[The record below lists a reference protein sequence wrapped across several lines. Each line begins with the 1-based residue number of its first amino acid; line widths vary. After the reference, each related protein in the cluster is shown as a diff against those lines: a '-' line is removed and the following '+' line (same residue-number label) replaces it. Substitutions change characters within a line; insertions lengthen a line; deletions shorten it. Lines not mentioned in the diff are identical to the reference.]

1 MSIRWITDRL
11 GTAPGAGV
19 AGRSDLCI
27 VDVRDMVDKGGNS
40 AEAVRV
46 KIEQGVAYLATGA
59 VTVVCCDYGISR
71 SNAVAAGIL
80 AKHEDISLEA
90 AIRRVQSATGE
101 AEIKL
106 EPLSMV
112 RAALG
117 GAISAPD
124 PHSVVMTGGT
134 GFLGTA
140 LQRRL
145 QDDFKVAAPG
155 RAAIDIERGST
166 AMDIL
171 ATEASA
177 GVLVHLANPRVYTS
191 NVALGQS
198 LTMLRNVIDVCL
210 SRGITLVY
218 LSGWEVYSGYAGDL
232 HVDET
237 TPVFA
242 KGPYGETKHLAEV
255 MIDHLRRTAGLSC
268 ALIRSSPV
276 YGPGSTRPKFIH
288 TFLEK
293 ARRGD
298 PITTHR
304 YRNGDPALDLLHIDD
319 LVEAI
324 RRVVAAGYVGDL
336 NIGSGLTT
344 STQDVA
350 RMVIEATGSRSQL
363 GSVAIDADTP
373 RISMNWAKAEK
384 ELGWRPSIGLNAGLS
399 SLLSELT
406 KDHP

>member
-1 MSIRWITDRL
+1 MSIRWITDQL
-11 GTAPGAGV
+11 GTAPGADV

-27 VDVRDMVDKGGNS
+27 VDVRDMVDKGGNR
-40 AEAVRV
+40 AEAVRL

-59 VTVVCCDYGISR
+59 PVVVCCDYGISR
-71 SNAVAAGIL
+71 SNAVAVGIL
-80 AKHEDISLEA
+80 AKYENISLEA
-90 AIRRVQSATGE
+90 ATRRVQAATGE
-101 AEIKL
+101 TEIKL
-106 EPLSMV
+106 EPLRMV

-117 GAISAPD
+117 GANSVPD
-124 PHSVVMTGGT
+124 PRSVFMTGGT

-140 LQRRL
+140 LHHRL
-145 QDDFKVAAPG
+145 QDKFTIVAPG
-155 RAAIDIERGST
+155 RTIIDIERGST

-171 ATEASA
+171 ATESSA

-191 NVALGQS
+191 NLALGQS

-232 HVDET
+232 CVDET
-237 TPVFA
+237 TPLFA
-242 KGPYGETKHLAEV
+242 KGPYGETKHLAEI

-268 ALIRSSPV
+268 AVIRSSPV

-304 YRNGDPALDLLHIDD
+304 YRNGEAALDLLHIDD

-324 RRVVAAGYVGDL
+324 TLVVATGFTGDL
-336 NIGSGLTT
+336 NIGSGVTT
-344 STQDVA
+344 STEEVA
-350 RMVIEATGSRSQL
+350 RMVIEATRSHSEL
-363 GSVAIDADTP
+363 GSVSIEADTP

-384 ELGWRPSIGLNAGLS
+384 ELGWRPSIGLNAGLG

>member
-1 MSIRWITDRL
+1 MSIRWITDKL
-11 GTAPGAGV
+11 GTAPGAEV
-19 AGRSDLCI
+19 VGRSDLRI
-27 VDVRDMVDKGGNS
+27 VDVRDLVDKGGNR
-40 AEAVRV
+40 AEAVRA
-46 KIEQGVAYLATGA
+46 KIEQGAAYLAVGEI
-59 VTVVCCDYGISR
+59 TVVCCDYGISR

-80 AKHEDISLEA
+80 AKHEQITLEA
-90 AIRRVQSATGE
+90 AVRRVQDATGE

-106 EPLSMV
+106 EPLGMV

-117 GAISAPD
+117 GVDPAPD
-124 PHSVVMTGGT
+124 PRSVIMTGGT

-145 QDDFKVAAPG
+145 RDEFTVVAPG
-155 RAAIDIERGST
+155 RTVIDIERGST
-166 AMDIL
+166 AVDML
-171 ATEASA
+171 ATESSA

-210 SRGITLVY
+210 SRNITLVY

-232 HVDET
+232 HVDES

-242 KGPYGETKHLAEV
+242 KGPYGETKHLAEI
-255 MIDHLRRTAGLSC
+255 MIDHLRRTSGLSC
-268 ALIRSSPV
+268 AMIRSSPV
-276 YGPGSTRPKFIH
+276 YGTGSTRPKFIH

-293 ARRGD
+293 AQRGD

-324 RRVVAAGYVGDL
+324 TRVVATGFTGDL
-336 NIGSGLTT
+336 NIGSGVTT
-344 STQDVA
+344 STRDVA
-350 RMVIEATGSRSQL
+350 RMVIETTGSRSEL

-373 RISMNWAKAEK
+373 RISMNWSRAEK
-384 ELGWRPSIGLNAGLS
+384 ELGWRPSIGLNAGLG
-399 SLLSELT
+399 SLISELT
-406 KDHP
+406 KGHQ

>member
-1 MSIRWITDRL
+1 MSIRWITDQL
-11 GTAPGAGV
+11 GTAPGSEV
-19 AGRSDLCI
+19 ADRTDLKI
-27 VDVRDMVDKGGNS
+27 IDVRDLVDKGGNR
-40 AEAVRV
+40 ADAVRI
-46 KIEQGVAYLATGA
+46 KIEQGAAHLANGA

-80 AKHEDISLEA
+80 ARHEGLSLEA
-90 AIRRVQSATGE
+90 AVRRVQEATGE

-106 EPLSMV
+106 EPLSVV

-117 GAISAPD
+117 GASSVPD
-124 PHSVVMTGGT
+124 LRSVLMTGGT

-145 QDDFKVAAPG
+145 RNEFNVIAPG
-155 RAAIDIERGST
+155 RALIDIERGST
-166 AMDIL
+166 AMDLL
-171 ATEASA
+171 ATESSA
-177 GVLVHLANPRVYTS
+177 GAVVHLANPRVYTS
-191 NVALGQS
+191 NIALGQS

-210 SRGITLVY
+210 SRHIPLVY

-237 TPVFA
+237 TPMFA
-242 KGPYGETKHLAEV
+242 KGPYGETKYLAEI

-268 ALIRSSPV
+268 AVIRSSPV

-293 ARRGD
+293 ARKGEA
-298 PITTHR
+298 ISTHR
-304 YRNGDPALDLLHIDD
+304 YRNGDPGLDLLHIDD

-324 RRVVAAGYVGDL
+324 NRVVASRFTGDL
-336 NIGSGLTT
+336 NIGTGVTT

-350 RMVIEATGSRSQL
+350 QMVIEATGSRSTR

-373 RISMNWAKAEK
+373 RISMNWGKAEK
-384 ELGWRPSIGLNAGLS
+384 ELGWRPSIGLKAGLG
-399 SLLSELT
+399 SLISELA
-406 KDHP
+406 KGHQ

>member
-1 MSIRWITDRL
+1 MSIRWITDKL
-11 GTAPGAGV
+11 GTAPGADV
-19 AGRSDLCI
+19 AGRSDLRI
-27 VDVRDMVDKGGNS
+27 VDVRDMVDKGGNNPD
-40 AEAVRV
+40 AVRE
-46 KIEQGVAYLATGA
+46 KIDQGVAYLATGA

-80 AKHEDISLEA
+80 AKHENISLEA
-90 AIRRVQSATGE
+90 AVRTVQASTGE

-106 EPLSMV
+106 EPLNMV

-117 GAISAPD
+117 EAG
-124 PHSVVMTGGT
+124 SVPNPKSVLLTGGS
-134 GFLGTA
+134 GFLGMA

-145 QDDFKVAAPG
+145 RDEFTVLAPG
-155 RAAIDIERGST
+155 RAVIDIERGST

-171 ATEASA
+171 ARESSA

-210 SRGITLVY
+210 SREISLVY

-242 KGPYGETKHLAEV
+242 KGPYGETKYLAET
-255 MIDHLRRTAGLSC
+255 MIEHARRTAGLSC
-268 ALIRSSPV
+268 AVIRSSPV
-276 YGPGSTRPKFIH
+276 YGPDSTRPKFIH

-293 ARRGD
+293 ARRGEA
-298 PITTHR
+298 ITTHR

-324 RRVVAAGYVGDL
+324 TRVVAAGYTGDL
-336 NIGSGLTT
+336 NIGSGVTT
-344 STQDVA
+344 STLDVA
-350 RMVIEATGSRSQL
+350 RMVIEMAGSRSTL
-363 GSVAIDADTP
+363 GSVAINADTP

-384 ELGWRPSIGLNAGLS
+384 ELGWRPSIGLNAGLGR
-399 SLLSELT
+399 LLSELM
-406 KDHP
+406 KGQQ